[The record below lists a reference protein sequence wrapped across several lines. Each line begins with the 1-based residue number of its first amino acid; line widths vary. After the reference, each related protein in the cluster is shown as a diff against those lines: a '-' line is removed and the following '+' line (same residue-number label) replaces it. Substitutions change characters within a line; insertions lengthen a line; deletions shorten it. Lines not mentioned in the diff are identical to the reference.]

1 MERNRNHADN
11 RVTRSQTRARRHLN
25 DDQLEALAVAF
36 GSHLIRNAP
45 PQPSRYGAL
54 LSRNMLKINND

>member
-1 MERNRNHADN
+1 MERNRNHLN
-11 RVTRSQTRARRHLN
+11 STRQIRSLGRTRRHLT

-45 PQPSRYGAL
+45 PQAARCAL
-54 LSRNMLKINND
+54 LINRNVKITAD

>member
-1 MERNRNHADN
+1 MDRNRNHLN
-11 RVTRSQTRARRHLN
+11 STRQIRSQGRARCHLT

-45 PQPSRYGAL
+45 PQPVRCAL
-54 LSRNMLKINND
+54 LINRNIRITAD

>member
-1 MERNRNHADN
+1 MDRNRNHLN
-11 RVTRSQTRARRHLN
+11 STRQIRSQGRGRGHLT

-45 PQPSRYGAL
+45 PHPNPCAL
-54 LSRNMLKINND
+54 LNRNIKITAE